1 MATVQLEQLFKACDT
16 RGTGYLDRDELRRL
30 CHRFSICSQD
40 ADAIFE
46 DLDHDSDGKI
56 DFQDFEKGF
65 KDFLTQL
72 PASPADLTGT
82 SPASTMSMMTDA
94 AEHRL
99 SVGSIDTKVEN
110 NHSKAEDGGGVKV
123 WSTHQAWQNLTTELV
138 RAGNMIK

>member
-1 MATVQLEQLFKACDT
+1 MATLQLEQLFKACDT
-16 RGTGYLDRDELRRL
+16 RGTGYLDRDELRKL

-72 PASPADLTGT
+72 PGSPTDLTGT
-82 SPASTMSMMTDA
+82 SPASTTSEMTDA
-94 AEHRL
+94 AGHRF
-99 SVGSIDTKVEN
+99 SVGSIDQKLDN
-110 NHSKAEDGGGVKV
+110 NHPRVEDGGGVKV
-123 WSTHQAWQNLTTELV
+123 WNTHQAWQHLTTELA